1 MTLLQ
6 LQNEHMSKNLF
17 DSLINEKTSD
27 SKDKSKSSTLVVR

>member
-17 DSLINEKTSD
+17 DSLINKKKTVIL
-27 SKDKSKSSTLVVR
+27 KIIQRAPP